1 MSSTSLPVFVVHF
14 SLSHLLQIES
24 AHSYP
29 ANITRT
35 TIHTLYGQQFYIP
48 LFLSSIICVFAFGL
62 FAHHLITASHTES
75 LSSDQTA
82 PVHLSRMAEQRE
94 AERRGVFLRLGC
106 QLAVMMIVFLPDAF
120 SYYATTFFADTWAY
134 PAAAYKA
141 TGIIWKSE
149 SLMVALMWYSN
160 LRIQAG
166 IRGLLGCNNQAAPA
180 EHSTHHPDLRRA
192 TTVQVHPRPPAQSQ
206 SPGSEPP
213 PAIGNSASAKVAPS
227 PSPDTARDRIE
238 STAFQAVAPGLPV

>member
-1 MSSTSLPVFVVHF
+1 VL
-14 SLSHLLQIES
+14 
-24 AHSYP
+24 
-29 ANITRT
+29 
-35 TIHTLYGQQFYIP
+35 
-48 LFLSSIICVFAFGL
+48 AFGL
-62 FAHHLITASHTES
+62 FAHHLITTSRTEASG
-75 LSSDQTA
+75 SDETA

-94 AERRGVFLRLGC
+94 SERRGVFLRLGC

-149 SLMVALMWYSN
+149 SYMVALMWFSN

-166 IRGLLGCNNQAAPA
+166 IRGLLGCDNQVAPA
-180 EHSTHHPDLRRA
+180 EHSTNNPDLRRA

-206 SPGSEPP
+206 SLGSEPP
-213 PAIGNSASAKVAPS
+213 SAIGNLSSAKVAPT
-227 PSPDTARDRIE
+227 PAPAPDTAPDRIE
-238 STAFQAVAPGLPV
+238 STAFQAVAPPGLLV